1 VRTDGERP
9 IRVLIASHAL
19 GVTGGVQT
27 YERDLAAWLLDRGH
41 APVVYSTVLGEAARQ
56 LDRLTVPVTNDLTT
70 VGAPP
75 DIIHGDSATET
86 MTALLQFP
94 TTPAL
99 FVCHGWS
106 ALVPHFPRIRRYI
119 AVDDTCADFLLTKEG
134 IAPQDVAVLLNAVD
148 TRRFRQRPSLPAR
161 PRRAIVFSN
170 TAHEGTYLPFVKETC
185 RRNGIEV
192 DVAGFFAGKSVSDPE
207 TLLPVYD
214 LAFAKAKCAIE
225 AMACGL
231 AVIVCDGRG
240 IGGMVRSNDFDRLRR
255 LNFGARCLNTP
266 WSTDALAREIAKY
279 DPADAREVSDHIRA
293 TASSDALHE
302 ALFAQYEAVIA
313 EHAGRPADWTSE
325 SRAAAAF
332 LRRLT
337 ERERDHQGKLDRTV
351 RAGHRLLQIPF
362 LGPVARRAAR
372 WLLRGK

>member
-9 IRVLIASHAL
+9 IRVLIASHSL
-19 GVTGGVQT
+19 GFVGGVQA

-41 APVVYSTVLGEAARQ
+41 APVVYSTELDETARQ
-56 LDRLTVPVTNDLTT
+56 LDRLTVPVTSDLTS
-70 VGAPP
+70 VGAVP
-75 DIIHGDSATET
+75 DVIHGDSATET

-106 ALVPHFPRIRRYI
+106 AMVPHFPRILRYV
-119 AVDDTCADFLLTKEG
+119 AVDDTCADLLLTKEG
-134 IAPQDVAVLLNAVD
+134 IALEKVAVLLNAVD
-148 TRRFRQRPSLPAR
+148 ARRFRQRPPLPER

-170 TAHEGTYLPFVKETC
+170 TAHEGTYLSFVKEAC
-185 RRNGIEV
+185 RRKGIEV
-192 DVAGFFAGKSVSDPE
+192 DVAGFAAENAVSDPE
-207 TLLPVYD
+207 TLLPGYD

-231 AVIVCDGRG
+231 AVVVCDRRG
-240 IGGMVRSNDFDRLRR
+240 IGGMVRTNDFERLRR
-255 LNFGARCLNTP
+255 LNFGIRSLNTP
-266 WSTDALAREIAKY
+266 WSTDALTREIAKY
-279 DPADAREVSDHIRA
+279 DPADAREISDHVRA
-293 TASSDALHE
+293 TASSDALYQ
-302 ALFAQYEAVIA
+302 ALFEQYEAVIA
-313 EHAGRPADWTSE
+313 GHAGHPPDWIAE

-337 ERERDHQGKLDRTV
+337 ERERNHHGTLV
-351 RAGHRLLQIPF
+351 RAAHTANRLLKIPL

-372 WLLRGK
+372 WILRER